1 MIETY
6 KIVSGKYE
14 NEIAPTLAML
24 DTHNYRK
31 LSGTSVLSLVL
42 NMICVSFIF

>member
-14 NEIAPTLAML
+14 NEIAPMLAMSV
-24 DTHNYRK
+24 THITTGNY
-31 LSGTSVLSLVL
+31 LQLQYS
-42 NMICVSFIF
+42 VSF